1 MERIILSE
9 RNEKRMASHDNRAK
23 QNEILKKRISSMVL
37 KEISRGL
44 SRNETLLK
52 QASIRQLYA
61 INHQI
66 NK

>member
-1 MERIILSE
+1 
-9 RNEKRMASHDNRAK
+9 
-23 QNEILKKRISSMVL
+23 MVL

-61 INHQI
+61 MNHQI